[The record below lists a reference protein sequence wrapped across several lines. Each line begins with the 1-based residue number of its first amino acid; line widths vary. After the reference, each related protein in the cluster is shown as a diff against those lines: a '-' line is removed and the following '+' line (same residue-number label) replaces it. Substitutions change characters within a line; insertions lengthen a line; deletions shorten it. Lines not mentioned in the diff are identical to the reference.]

1 MYGVGARTPG
11 AATTPQVGITVDV
24 PPVSPARDFD
34 TGTLSARLPPYRVLL
49 HNDDVHA
56 MDEVVAALREAV
68 PGLGASKAVRIMLE
82 AHFTGRG
89 VVIVCVL
96 ERAEYYAARLA
107 SRDLTVSIEAAT

>member
-1 MYGVGARTPG
+1 MRGVRAGTPG
-11 AATTPQVGITVDV
+11 SVTTPPVGITVDV

-34 TGTLSARLPPYRVLL
+34 AATLAARLPPYRVLL

-56 MDEVVAALREAV
+56 MDEVVLALRAAV
-68 PGLGASKAVRIMLE
+68 PGLSTGRAVRIMLE

-89 VVIVCVL
+89 VVIVCPL